1 MRRIEALGGGNRV
14 RFCEV
19 LDHAFLGV
27 LGAARERPRGALEAP
42 DKYRPVGVQLLDLEV
57 HSFVPSVGVL
67 RYP

>member
-1 MRRIEALGGGNRV
+1 M
-14 RFCEV
+14 RFCKV

-27 LGAARERPRGALEAP
+27 LGAARERSRVAVGAT
-42 DKYRPVGVQLLDLEV
+42 DKDRPLRVQLLDLEV